1 MPTIVHFDIGADDT
15 SRAKAFYGTLFGWE
29 MTSPPGMD
37 QYMLIETKDLEG
49 KPGPGGGLAKR
60 DDPSQPI
67 VMYIGVDDMERYL
80 AESEKLGGKVVMPKM
95 AVPGWGYTALC
106 MDTEGN
112 QFGLWQDDSN
122 AA

>member
-1 MPTIVHFDIGADDT
+1 
-15 SRAKAFYGTLFGWE
+15 